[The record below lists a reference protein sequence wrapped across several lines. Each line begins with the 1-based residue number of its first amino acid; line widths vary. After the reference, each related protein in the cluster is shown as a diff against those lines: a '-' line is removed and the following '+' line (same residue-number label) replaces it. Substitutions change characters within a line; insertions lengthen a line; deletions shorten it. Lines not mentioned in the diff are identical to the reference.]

1 MDVQS
6 QARLI
11 SHLIC
16 LLSIPRLWNQIMP
29 FIIRMRDRSGMAET
43 NKVKRLP
50 GLEKKKVVNGFRAIS
65 SKMIKVQ
72 MKILMLSKHF

>member
-1 MDVQS
+1 M
-6 QARLI
+6 A
-11 SHLIC
+11 
-16 LLSIPRLWNQIMP
+16 
-29 FIIRMRDRSGMAET
+29 FIIRMRDKSGMVET